1 MAVLSQKLRTDGLR
15 PVHLRHDLLEI
26 ADLIE
31 TCFAS
36 TLDTAGRSAIQE
48 MRSMGRAGPLLWALG
63 RVGSAI
69 PAAMRGYVWV
79 ERDHVIG
86 NVSLTPAGYGQGWV
100 IANVAVSPDHR
111 RHGIARQLMR
121 ATMDE
126 VATRGRFA
134 VLQVEADNMHAR
146 ELYEEL
152 GFTELRTFT
161 RWRHATHHFVPA
173 APPESPEL
181 QSLTAVHAAA
191 LYALAA
197 QIRPNERGGLGW
209 LRQTE
214 KREFNA
220 SQWMGLKPLATGRN
234 VQHWVL
240 PGAGN
245 AIDAA
250 LTAEVRLGLRTAL
263 IDLYVRPE
271 RQGLESGLLNGALRR
286 LGARHR
292 PVVAEHPSD
301 DEVANAAFRYNHF
314 MPERTLVHMIW
325 RVPPKP

>member
-1 MAVLSQKLRTDGLR
+1 MAVLSTKLQSNGLR
-15 PVHLRHDLLEI
+15 PVHLRHDLLDI

-36 TLDTAGRSAIQE
+36 TLDAAGRSAIQE

-63 RVGSAI
+63 RAGSAI

-79 ERDHVIG
+79 DRDHVIG

-121 ATMDE
+121 AAMDE
-126 VATRGRFA
+126 VAARGKFA
-134 VLQVEADNMHAR
+134 VLQVEADNLNAR
-146 ELYEEL
+146 ALYEEL

-173 APPESPEL
+173 APEISPEL
-181 QSLTAVHAAA
+181 QPLAASQVAA

-197 QIRPNERGGLGW
+197 RIRPNEWGGLGW

-214 KREFNA
+214 KREFNP
-220 SQWMGLKPLATGRN
+220 SQWLGLKPLMTGRN
-234 VQHWVL
+234 VRHWVL
-240 PGAGN
+240 AGEDG

-250 LTAEVRLGLRTAL
+250 LAAEVRLGLRTAL

-271 RQGLESGLLNGALRR
+271 RQGLEAGLLNGALRR

-292 PVVAEHPSD
+292 PIVAEHPTD
-301 DEVANAAFRYNHF
+301 DEAATAAFRYNHF

-325 RVPPKP
+325 HAPPKS